1 MIRCL
6 AGELDPKQPL
16 SMYINGYK
24 EDLWDEELLTNY
36 LYKFDNLDAHMP
48 ANIQMESIYCTYEIL
63 SRLNKKYNDN
73 RDLAPAM
80 QNKAERPKVLRQE
93 GIDRPK
99 VIKKKK

>member
-1 MIRCL
+1 
-6 AGELDPKQPL
+6 
-16 SMYINGYK
+16 
-24 EDLWDEELLTNY
+24 
-36 LYKFDNLDAHMP
+36 
-48 ANIQMESIYCTYEIL
+48 MESIYCTYEIL